1 MVFRPNYLN
10 KEIVTDETCIYGSD
24 KAIQIVK
31 SYVNIRTRKVNVQKL
46 KNRRFRSKV

>member
-10 KEIVTDETCIYGSD
+10 REVVTDETYIYGSG
-24 KAIQIVK
+24 KAVQVVK
-31 SYVNIRTRKVNVQKL
+31 SYVNIRTRKVNVQKQ